1 MLTHEYPEVKYKL
14 DNTEDLY
21 AEYLKSENILMKL
34 LSFVAVVCMLIAAFG
49 IFSLVTLSCE
59 QRRKEI
65 AVRKVNG
72 AAIKDILLMFVK
84 EYMLLLIIASVI
96 AFPAGYVLMKRW
108 LESYIEQTAIN
119 TWIYFA
125 ILACIT
131 IVILICIS
139 WRVWQ
144 AARQNPAEVIKE

>member
-1 MLTHEYPEVKYKL
+1 M
-14 DNTEDLY
+14 N
-21 AEYLKSENILMKL
+21 SENILMKL

-108 LESYIEQTAIN
+108 LES
-119 TWIYFA
+119 
-125 ILACIT
+125 
-131 IVILICIS
+131 
-139 WRVWQ
+139 
-144 AARQNPAEVIKE
+144 

>member
-1 MLTHEYPEVKYKL
+1 
-14 DNTEDLY
+14 
-21 AEYLKSENILMKL
+21 
-34 LSFVAVVCMLIAAFG
+34 MLIAAFG

-84 EYMLLLIIASVI
+84 EYMLLLIIASVHRI
-96 AFPAGYVLMKRW
+96 SGRYVLMKRW

-125 ILACIT
+125 IL
-131 IVILICIS
+131 
-139 WRVWQ
+139 
-144 AARQNPAEVIKE
+144 PA